1 MRYLTIVGI
10 CLLMSLGTQAQ
21 YGPKWGPYI
30 GTENLKGQADLLMAD
45 VMTPSGKMAPYTY
58 SCSIQFSLGRSGGY
72 CGLQY
77 ENLTDSLRPFN
88 NIFSIWDYP
97 NKVQIIHS
105 YKDPETY
112 VDGFGGEGTGLH
124 SHNDFGWKPDQWYT
138 NVVRRWYAGGDKTY
152 AAYFI
157 YDHTAKRWRH
167 YVTLAVPQENAFL
180 KASIS
185 SFLENFADEAKRTR
199 TAYYKSYWALDTTGK
214 WMKPTALKASAGPGN
229 WKSAAYGN
237 DGVALTSCGTENING
252 VDTTYPVTS
261 TENAPAAD
269 VLAPGKVYS
278 LASYYD
284 KANKKLRVDWTV
296 LASGA
301 PQLVYKVDLYEGE
314 DSKTPIK
321 SIDGYGPEV
330 RSVEI
335 GDLEL
340 DLTKHS
346 YKVVVNLVDIFN
358 RPVESKDYDLHQ
370 YKP

>member
-10 CLLMSLGTQAQ
+10 LVFLSLEARAQ

-30 GTENLKGQADLLMAD
+30 NTQNLKGDADLLMAD
-45 VMTPSGKMAPYTY
+45 VMTPSGKMAPATY
-58 SCSIQFSLGRSGGY
+58 SCSVQFSLGHSGGY

-77 ENLTDSLRPFN
+77 ENVTDSLRPFN

-97 NKVQIIHS
+97 NKVQIIHT
-105 YKDPETY
+105 YKDPETF
-112 VDGFGGEGTGLH
+112 VDGFGNEGTGLH

-138 NVVRRWYAGGDKTY
+138 NVVRRYYPGGDKTY

-167 YVTLAVPQENAFL
+167 YVTFAVPQQNAYL
-180 KASIS
+180 SAGMA
-185 SFLENFADEAKRTR
+185 SFLENFGDEQKRSR
-199 TAYYKSYWALDTTGK
+199 TAYYKSYWALDSTGK

-237 DGVALTSCGTENING
+237 DGIALTSSGPENING
-252 VDTTYPVTS
+252 VDTTYAVTS
-261 TENAPAAD
+261 TDTQPAAD
-269 VLAPGKVYS
+269 LLMPGKIYS

-284 KANKKLRVDWTV
+284 KADKKLRVDWTL

-301 PQLVYKVDLYEGE
+301 PQLSYRVDVYEVDGSKVPVRSLSGF
-314 DSKTPIK
+314 
-321 SIDGYGPEV
+321 GPEV

-335 GDLEL
+335 QDLAL

-346 YKVVVNLVDIFN
+346 YKLVLNLVDIFD
-358 RPVESKDYDLHQ
+358 RPVASLDYDLHQ
-370 YKP
+370 YHP